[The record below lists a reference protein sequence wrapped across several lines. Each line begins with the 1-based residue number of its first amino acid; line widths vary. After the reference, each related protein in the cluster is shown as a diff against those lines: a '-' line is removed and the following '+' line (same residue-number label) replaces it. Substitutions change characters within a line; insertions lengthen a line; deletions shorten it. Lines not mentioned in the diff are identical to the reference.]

1 MSYALS
7 LSQKIGNTQRLEPFP
22 SLDFGFSTSGYV
34 NDGGFA
40 NQQSVGS
47 SNFLIPSYSGPNPVF
62 SRATAATF
70 RGSDGLIQYA
80 PENLIPNSESFDN
93 LTWTKGNLNTTG
105 TPSWINV
112 ETAPNGLNVADCI
125 FANSTASGHYI
136 RYTGLS
142 GIQSNAVTFSVFLK
156 KNGYDRAII
165 SVLSVTSPF
174 EQFRIDVNLLTGSY
188 SSAASGG
195 GVFITASVI
204 DVGNSWF
211 RCSVT
216 GSIGTKTEPTPNVS
230 ILESSGAS
238 SFSGD
243 PTKGIYI
250 WGAQLER
257 ASTARPYISTTT
269 TERYGPRFEYDAN
282 GNPLGLLM
290 EEQSANVFQY
300 SEQFNNA
307 SFWTPTNITVAA
319 DQITSP
325 SGLLTADKL
334 TTSGAAATQ
343 RIVYNTTQTGVST
356 YSIYVKAGTASF
368 IQVVNGSSANV
379 YANFNVS
386 TGVAGNVGSS
396 ATSSITSVGNG
407 WYRCVVSATIASS
420 SSWQLYIVQSNTAA
434 YGAAFSATV
443 ANLYVWGAQL
453 EAKPFATSYMP
464 TVGGTSTRNA
474 DVVNSTI
481 GSWFNQTEGTVV
493 VSGDRNNNPTLNSS
507 GLDSFFEFTGT
518 ASYLLVHACDG
529 TTEAVY
535 DAAGSP
541 ATTVGVTIGSL
552 TSIAASY
559 SDTTDL
565 LHISRNGLATQSGP
579 SIGLGVAPTT
589 LNVGYAPVSLIGY
602 WNGHIK
608 SFRYFPKALPDNLQR
623 YSEV

>member
-70 RGSDGLIQYA
+70 RGSNGLIQYA
-80 PENLIPNSESFDN
+80 PENLLPNSESFDN

-257 ASTARPYISTTT
+257 SSTARPYISTTT

-290 EEQSANVFQY
+290 EES
-300 SEQFNNA
+300 SENLVWYGNSLETTGSKWQGLASGAASSITLNN
-307 SFWTPTNITVAA
+307 T
-319 DQITSP
+319 TSP
-325 SGLLTADKL
+325 TGIVNSASLLTFNTAVTGAGSYSIWRQNYATTTSGTYTFSVWLRSGSNSSVYIRINDSTGNKGKLLCNL
-334 TTSGAAATQ
+334 TTSWQ
-343 RIVYNTTQTGVST
+343 RFVITSTTSGTITGVSVD
-356 YSIYVKAGTASF
+356 IGADGNAGETM
-368 IQVVNGSSANV
+368 
-379 YANFNVS
+379 
-386 TGVAGNVGSS
+386 TAGN
-396 ATSSITSVGNG
+396 I
-407 WYRCVVSATIASS
+407 
-420 SSWQLYIVQSNTAA
+420 
-434 YGAAFSATV
+434 
-443 ANLYVWGAQL
+443 YVWGAQL
-453 EAKPFATSYMP
+453 EAKPFVTSYIP
-464 TVGGTSTRNA
+464 TAASGGIVRAA
-474 DVVNSTI
+474 DTCTLNI
-481 GSWFNQTEGTVV
+481 DLGNSWFNESEGTIMVE
-493 VSGDRNNNPTLNSS
+493 GDRLHSPALNVPSLDSLFAFSS
-507 GLDSFFEFTGT
+507 GGSPSITH
-518 ASYLLVHACDG
+518 YCDG
-529 TTEAVY
+529 ASEFFSLADGSYIVTALSVSLPNQPLLFVGSYSASSSEIYVSTNNTATQSEA
-535 DAAGSP
+535 GFSP
-541 ATTVGVTIGSL
+541 FSTPDTITLG
-552 TSIAASY
+552 Y
-559 SDTTDL
+559 SDTINIYL
-565 LHISRNGLATQSGP
+565 
-579 SIGLGVAPTT
+579 
-589 LNVGYAPVSLIGY
+589 
-602 WNGHIK
+602 NGHIK
-608 SFRYFPKALPDNLQR
+608 SFKYYKKSLDSTIMEALPL
-623 YSEV
+623 

>member
-70 RGSDGLIQYA
+70 RGSNGLIQYA
-80 PENLIPNSESFDN
+80 PENLLPNSESFDN

-257 ASTARPYISTTT
+257 SSTARPYISTTALPV
-269 TERYGPRFEYDAN
+269 YGPRFEYDLS

-481 GSWFNQTEGTVV
+481 GSWYNTDEGTIVV
-493 VSGDRNNNPTLNSS
+493 KGDRAGFNIQ
-507 GLDSFFEFTGT
+507 DSLFEFTSGTT
-518 ASYLLVHACDG
+518 ASLAHRGDG
-529 TTEAVY
+529 TDENFLVE
-535 DAAGSP
+535 D
-541 ATTVGVTIGSL
+541 ATTNVTIVETIPLNSPL
-552 TSIAASY
+552 YFAASY
-559 SDTTDL
+559 SDP
-565 LHISRNGLATQSGP
+565 ATQVNATVNAEPVQGTTLAST
-579 SIGLGVAPTT
+579 ITTPTT
-589 LNVGYAPVSLIGY
+589 LNIGY
-602 WNGHIK
+602 SPEISTYFNGHIK
-608 SFRYFPKALPDNLQR
+608 AFRYYAKALPSRLE
-623 YSEV
+623 SFTLTA